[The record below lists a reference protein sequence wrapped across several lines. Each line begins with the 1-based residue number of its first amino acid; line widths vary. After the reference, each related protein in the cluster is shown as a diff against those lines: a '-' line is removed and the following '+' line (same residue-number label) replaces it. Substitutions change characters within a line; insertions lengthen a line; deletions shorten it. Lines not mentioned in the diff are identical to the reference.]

1 VRVGSL
7 RRFFTPDPGVTL
19 NPTTLGL
26 RMSAWAD
33 RLRWPWNYAFYFAV
47 VLALALVGIGA
58 ATSVPTHDPTWWRL
72 GLVVGGS
79 AACAKAVRRLRAR
92 GSLWTLDVATV
103 RAEQQRSVASLPR
116 PYIGVGILIAIVSPA
131 IVGGKPVLAA
141 FFGWF
146 GGFLLAGA
154 AISAVSAVRHRADLR
169 AFTHEWHDVQTGSLD
184 GRDMKPLG

>member
-1 VRVGSL
+1 VGSL

-58 ATSVPTHDPTWWRL
+58 ATSVPTHDPTWWKL
-72 GLVVGGS
+72 GLAVGGS
-79 AACAKAVRRLRAR
+79 AKCAEALRRLRAR

-103 RAEQQRSVASLPR
+103 RAEQKRIVASLPR
-116 PYIGVGILIAIVSPA
+116 PYIGVGILIVTVAPA
-131 IVGGKPVLAA
+131 IVGGKPVLATC
-141 FFGWF
+141 FGCF
-146 GGFLLAGA
+146 GGYLLAAA
-154 AISAVSAVRHRADLR
+154 AIGAVSAVRHRAELR
-169 AFTHEWHDVQTGSLD
+169 AFTHRWQHDRAGLPD
-184 GRDMKPLG
+184 GRDVKSPG